1 MRQRGS
7 NNEFS
12 RQRDRIQPPESRMNN
27 DFAFTANRPMDYG
40 SWETLSGG
48 VSGALGDLRERL
60 EEALISEDPK
70 RIRDLS
76 KHFFKI
82 SGVYARTARYISLLP
97 LYENLVVPVVL
108 KEGVEKGRI
117 LSEMNNVVNFTDRLK
132 LKTVIKEMVLKVIVE
147 GAYFGYL
154 RSNAGKFVMQDLPN
168 DYCRTRY
175 KVNGFPVVEFN
186 VKYFDAEFPLK
197 QVLIK
202 VLNSYPPEIV
212 EGYAKYKRGEIK
224 EKFEG
229 KNSGGAWVALDP
241 DNAIAF
247 YYDESLRPL
256 LSSAFF
262 AILDT
267 LELKGIEK
275 RKAEEQLFN
284 LIVQKVPLTKDGEFI
299 FDVEEAKAMHTNAA
313 AIFKGTQK
321 SDVLTTFADI
331 ENVDLGDTS
340 DPIDLETWGKDV
352 WSELGVSS
360 QLFSTEGNLAL
371 EKSIVVDEA
380 LIFYL
385 VEKIETWLNHQIDIR
400 FNRARTKY
408 YFKIWF
414 PPITQNNKFEM
425 FKNYKELATLGYSKF
440 LPALA
445 LGQSQLSL
453 MSLAMF
459 ENDLLN
465 LNSIMEPLRSSH
477 TASAKEGGGAG
488 GRPPKPDSEK
498 SDKTIQNQNSQ

>member
-1 MRQRGS
+1 MRQRGTNS
-7 NNEFS
+7 NFS
-12 RQRDRIQPPESRMNN
+12 YERQRLQKSSSKNEN
-27 DFAFTANRPMDYG
+27 DFAFTADRAMDYG
-40 SWETLSGG
+40 SWSEASVPSGK
-48 VSGALGDLRERL
+48 LGNLRDKL
-60 EEALISEDPK
+60 EEALISDDPK

-82 SGVYARTARYISLLP
+82 SGAYARTARYISLLP
-97 LYENLVVPVVL
+97 LYENLIIPVVL
-108 KEGVEKGRI
+108 KEGVEEGRI
-117 LSEMNNVVNFTDRLK
+117 LSEMNNIINFTDRLK
-132 LKTVIKEMVLKVIVE
+132 LKTVMKDLILKIVVE

-154 RSNAGKFVMQDLPN
+154 RSNSGKFVLQDLPN

-175 KVNGFPVVEFN
+175 KLNGFPVVEFN
-186 VKYFDAEFPLK
+186 VKYFDTEFPLS
-197 QVLIK
+197 QVRMK
-202 VLNSYPPEIV
+202 VLNSFPKEII
-212 EGYAKYKRGEIK
+212 EGYAEYKRGNIK

-229 KNSGGAWVALDP
+229 KSSTGVWVPLDP
-241 DNAIAF
+241 DKATAF
-247 YYDESLRPL
+247 YYDESLRPI
-256 LSSAFF
+256 LSPAFF
-262 AILDT
+262 AILDI

-284 LIVQKVPLTKDGEFI
+284 LIVQKVPMSKDGDFI
-299 FDVEEAKAMHTNAA
+299 FDMEEAKVMHSNAA
-313 AIFKGTQK
+313 AIFEHTQK

-331 ENVDLGDTS
+331 ENIGLGDNS
-340 DPIDLETWGKDV
+340 DPIDLEQWGKDI

-385 VEKIETWLNHQIDIR
+385 VEKVETWLNHQIDLR
-400 FNRARTKY
+400 FNRAKTKY

-414 PPITQNNKFEM
+414 PPITQSNKFEM
-425 FKNYKELATLGYSKF
+425 YKNYKELATLGYSKF

-445 LGQSQLSL
+445 LGQSQLSM
-453 MSLAMF
+453 MSLAVF

-465 LNSIMEPLRSSH
+465 LNSIMEPLKSSH
-477 TASAKEGGGAG
+477 TASAKTGGEG
-488 GRPPKPDSEK
+488 GRPPKPNSEK